1 MSEEGGGFSKQEAF
15 NRVLPE
21 FRKKKDPEDSAR
33 ETRNDAIID
42 IILNLHKIDLVF
54 LL

>member
-21 FRKKKDPEDSAR
+21 FRKRKDPEEQA
-33 ETRNDAIID
+33 
-42 IILNLHKIDLVF
+42 KIDV
-54 LL
+54 